1 MANQMET
8 AQYRICAISGETITR
23 WSDLIWT
30 DVYDK
35 ETKEY
40 KKVPTHIS
48 KKAFWELSKS
58 SPTHPDN
65 IKEVSKDVQEE
76 VAVEVMAEEAAY

>member
-8 AQYRICAISGETITR
+8 PRVCAISGETITQ

-35 ETKEY
+35 AEGKY

-48 KKAFWELSKS
+48 KKAFWKLSKS
-58 SPTHPDN
+58 SPTHPSN
-65 IKEVSKDVQEE
+65 IKEMSEDVQEE

>member
-8 AQYRICAISGETITR
+8 PRVCGISGETITQ

-40 KKVPTHIS
+40 KNVPSHIS

-58 SPTHPDN
+58 SPTHPSN
-65 IKEVSKDVQEE
+65 IKEVSEDVQEE
-76 VAVEVMAEEAAY
+76 VEVEVMAEEAAY